1 MVFQGREK
9 AVECV
14 KVLEGGV
21 LGIRGQRVRKGDREG

>member
-14 KVLEGGV
+14 KVLEDGL
-21 LGIRGQRVRKGDREG
+21 LGIKGQRVRKEQGV